1 MLQLSVKQRI
11 TCQSFA
17 TFEATPLGT
26 PVPPARPPFR
36 CLSPP
41 HALDS
46 GVFGKVAGIM
56 TAGRRDRL
64 MGAGDLESLFDGR
77 NRGSVFRSAEKVNIR
92 LINHSSVLHRFS

>member
-1 MLQLSVKQRI
+1 MEHQCRRHAHLSG
-11 TCQSFA
+11 A
-17 TFEATPLGT
+17 
-26 PVPPARPPFR
+26 
-36 CLSPP
+36 LSPP